1 MATSVNYSKNLMVKK
16 QKSPKFG
23 INLQIFQNLNLKI
36 TLNIA
41 YHNYLKNFK
50 FQQLISLNATN
61 LKRVLAYLVSIFLY

>member
-50 FQQLISLNATN
+50 FQQVISLNATN

>member
-1 MATSVNYSKNLMVKK
+1 LATSVNYSKNLMVKK

-36 TLNIA
+36 TLTIA

-50 FQQLISLNATN
+50 IPTSN
-61 LKRVLAYLVSIFLY
+61 FLECY